1 MIVRQ
6 NSKINCFTA
15 IKKSRR
21 ISVRDFNA
29 NPINEPLV
37 QVDLQTLNTIRET
50 VKQKKVKSKKVRER
64 AQSASIQEEEKVIK
78 RPPKKDVSKANDDDN
93 SKSSISLYKRYQIR
107 DQSARPRN
115 RFEKIGSRDYEVLV

>member
-6 NSKINCFTA
+6 NSKVNCFTT

-21 ISVRDFNA
+21 ITVRDFNA
-29 NPINEPLV
+29 NQINEPLV
-37 QVDLQTLNTIRET
+37 KVDLETLKTIRES
-50 VKQKKVKSKKVRER
+50 VVEKKKFKSKKVRER

-78 RPPKKDVSKANDDDN
+78 RPTKKEVSKANDDD
-93 SKSSISLYKRYQIR
+93 SKTSISLYKRYQIR

-115 RFEKIGSRDYEVLV
+115 RFDKIGSRDYEVLV